1 MPRAARC
8 RRCLSDIGGFFVG
21 AAPVGSGV
29 RQRLAIPISE
39 AIADVDET
47 SGDPHTLWEALGH
60 DPTPMDALVIR
71 TGLTVAQ
78 LSPMLLALELQGRL
92 SVEHGRYARKSA

>member
-1 MPRAARC
+1 MEQDDVTFVAQVGNGLATGAPG
-8 RRCLSDIGGFFVG
+8 SDIDHD
-21 AAPVGSGV
+21 
-29 RQRLAIPISE
+29 RLWQAI
-39 AIADVDET
+39 
-47 SGDPHTLWEALGH
+47 GH